1 MLEYS
6 NLGADLKLRN
16 GSGYSAAIPA
26 TEAICRKAASTRASK
41 PGLFG
46 AKGVSISLEIPAA
59 SAARKMRSRRSRNCD
74 AATGSPK
81 SATLTAHALF
91 SSVHSGDR
99 SSGVSSKVFFRCGI
113 LLAFSRVGS
122 SQRYNSQ
129 AIISQNINEDV
140 KPPIEKSARYEARF
154 SIIVTTIKI
163 IFGGRPIESGSI
175 SEMQPARSEV
185 QRGFFLVPFKLP
197 RHQSAPVSMT
207 DSAQYHERNYLIKL
221 YIFSKALWITYCA
234 QHLEYASE
242 ASA

>member
-1 MLEYS
+1 M
-6 NLGADLKLRN
+6 A
-16 GSGYSAAIPA
+16 YSAATPA
-26 TEAICRKAASTRASK
+26 TDRKARFTRASN

-46 AKGVSISLEIPAA
+46 WKGASISRVMPAA
-59 SAARKMRSRRSRNCD
+59 SAARKMRSRRNRNCD

-140 KPPIEKSARYEARF
+140 KPTIEKSARDVAGF

-163 IFGGRPIESGSI
+163 IFGGRPVEPGSI
-175 SEMQPARSEV
+175 SEMQPTLGKV
-185 QRGFFLVPFKLP
+185 LRGFFLVPLKNW
-197 RHQSAPVSMT
+197 RHARSVPTTISAV
-207 DSAQYHERNYLIKL
+207 YHAASLSRKL
-221 YIFSKALWITYCA
+221 YNHVGMLGINPRTMPQWQMPGAI
-234 QHLEYASE
+234 Q
-242 ASA
+242 